1 MSMNDSRR
9 STVQIIGDI
18 LRVKEATKTEIMY
31 SLGFNSG
38 RARKY
43 INYLVRL
50 GFLEMATNGRKTTYQ
65 VTPIGKELLIKI
77 DELVEC
83 LGGWDNN
90 NNK

>member
-1 MSMNDSRR
+1 MKVNENGRR

-18 LRVKEATKTEIMY
+18 LRVDEATKTEIMY

-38 RARKY
+38 RAKKY
-43 INYLVRL
+43 VTYLLQL
-50 GFLEMATNGRKTTYQ
+50 GFLEMATNGRKTTYK
-65 VTPIGKELLIKI
+65 VTPAGKELLVKI

-90 NNK
+90 H

>member
-1 MSMNDSRR
+1 MNVNENGRR

-38 RARKY
+38 RAKKY
-43 INYLVRL
+43 IGYLQRL
-50 GFLEMATNGRKTTYQ
+50 GFLEMATNGRKTTYR
-65 VTPIGKELLIKI
+65 VTPTGKELLDKI

-83 LGGWDNN
+83 LGGNN
-90 NNK
+90 NH